1 MAPMSEPLTVEQAV
15 LGDLDAELEDTR
27 RVLERIPD
35 DALGF
40 RPHPGAWTLHDL
52 AHHVVQ
58 LLFWHQTVLDRD
70 GFDVATAREEGRV
83 IAPDRAGLLARFD
96 ELRDRV
102 RAAMG
107 RADAPFLGRPW
118 TLRAGPQVLF
128 TLPRAVALRRMCTS
142 HLVHHR
148 AQLALCLRMRGV
160 APPPLYSG
168 PSGSA

>member
-1 MAPMSEPLTVEQAV
+1 MSEPMTVERAA
-15 LGDLDAELEDTR
+15 LGDLEAELADTR

-40 RPHPGAWTLHDL
+40 RPHEKAWTLREL

-58 LLFWHQTVLDRD
+58 LLYWHQTVLDRD
-70 GFDVATAREEGRV
+70 HFDVATAGDEGRV
-83 IAPDRAGLLARFD
+83 LAHGREGLLARFD
-96 ELRDRV
+96 ELAALV
-102 RAAMG
+102 RAAAA
-107 RADAPFLGRPW
+107 RADAAYLGRPW

-128 TLPRAVALRRMCTS
+128 TLPRALALRRMCTS

-160 APPPLYSG
+160 APPPLYAG
-168 PSGSA
+168 